1 MSSTELIKRLIA
13 DGWVKTR
20 QNGSHVTLTKPGV
33 AKIISVPHPR
43 KDSSKGVIRQAQ
55 ETSGLRLL

>member
-1 MSSTELIKRLIA
+1 SSAELIKRLIA

-55 ETSGLRLL
+55 EISGLRLL